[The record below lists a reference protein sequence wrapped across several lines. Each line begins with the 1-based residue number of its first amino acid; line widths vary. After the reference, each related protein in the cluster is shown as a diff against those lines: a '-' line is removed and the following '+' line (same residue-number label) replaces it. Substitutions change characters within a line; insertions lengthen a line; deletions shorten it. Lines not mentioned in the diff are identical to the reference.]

1 MQKYQEIN
9 HERAAVNTSPPGKS
23 SKKPEV
29 GGEIEKFDPP
39 AVTGGDQDETKDSVT
54 FQISVCGHSQLDYF
68 RLSLTGSLGCSIL
81 KTST

>member
-9 HERAAVNTSPPGKS
+9 HVRAAVNTS
-23 SKKPEV
+23 SKKPED

>member
-9 HERAAVNTSPPGKS
+9 HERAAVNTS
-23 SKKPEV
+23 SKKPED
-29 GGEIEKFDPP
+29 GGEIEKLEP
-39 AVTGGDQDETKDSVT
+39 GGDQDETKDSVT